1 MVLKNQGILVYLG
14 GSEVADRQS
23 QIRLQTYMADVM
35 ELENDAQK
43 RLRTWGTSVS
53 VHPEVRTIVDRLR
66 TLVYGQTET
75 WRARMQAVG
84 GKFASP
90 EPKNSAL
97 RIRVPAHRG
106 ANTISA
112 ALHEITTTCAHLSF
126 AYAKVHAVAHRFF
139 DRTTADLAE
148 KHMRAYAGVV
158 RDINRLISDVVVWE
172 LMRRGQECQCQCPSC
187 GLGVCVCAPHGTL
200 TVEEVWGQ
208 PLSISLPGM
217 LVRPPRANSPAAQS
231 GLRAGDVV
239 TAVDDQ
245 EIRSVDDM
253 QLAIRKHNPGDQFRL
268 RVRREPNEI
277 FEVSVT
283 RPQPPS

>member
-1 MVLKNQGILVYLG
+1 
-14 GSEVADRQS
+14 VADRQS

-53 VHPEVRTIVDRLR
+53 LHPEVRTVVDRLR
-66 TLVYGQTET
+66 ALVHGQTKT

-97 RIRVPAHRG
+97 TIRVPAHRG

-112 ALHEITTTCAHLSF
+112 TLHEITTTCAHLSF
-126 AYAKVHAVAHRFF
+126 AYAKVHAIAHRFF

-148 KHMRAYAGVV
+148 KHMRAYVDVV
-158 RDINRLISDVVVWE
+158 RDINRLVSDVVVWE
-172 LMRRGQECQCQCPSC
+172 LTRRGQECQCQCPSC

-200 TVEEVWGQ
+200 TVEEVWEQ
-208 PLSISLPGM
+208 PATSLVGI
-217 LVRPPRANSPAAQS
+217 LVRPPRANSTADQA
-231 GLRAGDVV
+231 GLRGGDVV
-239 TAVDDQ
+239 ATVDDQ
-245 EIRSVDDM
+245 EIQSVDDM
-253 QLAIRKHNPGDQFRL
+253 QLAIRKHNPGEQFKL
-268 RVRREPNEI
+268 QIRREPNEI